1 MKTFVLDPV
10 QRKDENPWGPRH
22 RNPWQ
27 ASGRARRQSA
37 NTLSPDYDRRT
48 WTKRAA
54 PLATVAVSCV
64 AAWSLLGGREA
75 ASLPGLQTDRRAR
88 GASHDGY
95 HQTFG
100 AAASYAATGRGRA
113 GLAPVGIDA
122 MILPPRKRGVTQ
134 RRRTG
139 GEAGRG
145 SGKIVGHAQRVL
157 ERAFAFEVGAEAVHE
172 FFAEHPDFRLFFG
185 HKLSNF
191 FQPLLGLGVALEAF
205 DFG

>member
-1 MKTFVLDPV
+1 MKT
-10 QRKDENPWGPRH
+10 RGYGPRH
-22 RNPWQ
+22 CNPWQ

-48 WTKRAA
+48 WTITYLAARDGCRIVRSRAI
-54 PLATVAVSCV
+54 PDRRQGDRL
-64 AAWSLLGGREA
+64 
-75 ASLPGLQTDRRAR
+75 LPGLQTDRRAR